1 MQSMMPSK
9 EDFIEFPVEK
19 IHQIVYEQRIS
30 MSLLLNGTRRW
41 YLSTYFTSPPTDSS
55 YFPHYLETALCKM
68 ADLVTMLAEHG
79 VYQIFMPAYSWHQS
93 PENPAKK
100 RHPEAH
106 KFLIK
111 AIESLAGHHRLAD
124 AYRRANTALRFYGDM
139 ATFTPE
145 FVQSLRNPPTYYQNE
160 PSHYVY
166 YGVDSYNPHNYGLQ
180 LAYEFGQKHGRAPNW
195 EDMLEMYYGDRNLR
209 PLDILVG
216 FSRFYSRMGV
226 PYLLD
231 GEESIYA
238 TAVTPLVLTQK
249 SLRTILYDFLYNKSD
264 RSRDYQQFKPNEME
278 RLKEYNSAN
287 RNTVLGLSQ
296 KYESLV
302 YPAIENTTETVASM
316 HDNIRPHLS
325 KLAGD

>member
-1 MQSMMPSK
+1 MQSMMPK
-9 EDFIEFPVEK
+9 EEFIECPVEI
-19 IHQIVYEQRIS
+19 IHQIVYEQRLS

-41 YLSTYFTSPPTDSS
+41 YIATYFTSPPTDSS

-68 ADLVTMLAEHG
+68 ADLITMLVEHG

-111 AIESLAGHHRLAD
+111 AIESLAGHHRLAE
-124 AYRRANTALRFYGDM
+124 AYRKGNAALRFYGDM
-139 ATFTPE
+139 GTFSPE
-145 FVQSLRNPPTYYQNE
+145 FVQSLRKPPTYYENE

-180 LAYEFGQKHGRAPNW
+180 LAYEYGQKHGHAPNW

-238 TAVTPLVLTQK
+238 TAVTPLALSEK

-264 RSRDYQQFKPNEME
+264 RSRDYQFFKPNEME
-278 RLKEYNSAN
+278 RLKEYNNTN
-287 RNTVLGLSQ
+287 RNTVLGLSE
-296 KYESLV
+296 KFESLV
-302 YPAIENTTETVASM
+302 YPIIEDTNGSAATRDEATQ
-316 HDNIRPHLS
+316 PQLS

>member
-1 MQSMMPSK
+1 MQLTMPSK
-9 EDFIEFPVEK
+9 EEFIEYPVK
-19 IHQIVYEQRIS
+19 LIHQIVYERHLS

-41 YLSTYFTSPPTDSS
+41 YISTYFSAPPTDSS

-68 ADLVTMLAEHG
+68 ADLIRMLVAHG

-93 PENPAKK
+93 PENPNRK

-106 KFLIK
+106 KYLIK
-111 AIESLAGHHRLAD
+111 AIESLAGHHSLAES
-124 AYRRANTALRFYGDM
+124 YRDTNTALRFYGDM
-139 ATFTPE
+139 GTFSPE
-145 FVQSLRNPPTYYQNE
+145 FVESLRHPPIYHQGE
-160 PSHYVY
+160 PNYYVY

-180 LAYEFGQKHGRAPNW
+180 LAYEFGQKNGHAPTW
-195 EDMLEMYYGDRNLR
+195 EDMLEMYYGDRNLQ

-238 TAVTPLVLTQK
+238 TAVTPLVLTEK

-264 RSRDYQQFKPNEME
+264 RSRDYQFIKPHEIN
-278 RLKEYNSAN
+278 RLKEYNSQH

-296 KYESLV
+296 RYESLV
-302 YPAIENTTETVASM
+302 YPTMGENVEQQM
-316 HDNIRPHLS
+316 QPHNDHPRIS
-325 KLAGD
+325 ELAGD

>member
-1 MQSMMPSK
+1 MHSSMPSR
-9 EDFIEFPVEK
+9 EEFLAYPVET
-19 IHQIVYEQRIS
+19 IFQIVYERRLS

-41 YLSTYFTSPPTDSS
+41 YISTYFTSPPTDSS
-55 YFPHYLETALCKM
+55 YFPHYLETSLCKM
-68 ADLVTMLAEHG
+68 ADLVTLLVQHG

-93 PENPAKK
+93 TENPGVK

-111 AIESLAGHHRLAD
+111 AIESLAGHHQLVD
-124 AYRRANTALRFYGDM
+124 AYRNANAALRFYGDM
-139 ATFTPE
+139 ATFDPE
-145 FVQSLRNPPTYYQNE
+145 FVKSLRHPPVYYQNK
-160 PSHYVY
+160 PNHYVY
-166 YGVDSYNPHNYGLQ
+166 YGVDSFNPHNYGLQ
-180 LAYEFGQKHGRAPNW
+180 LAHEFGIKHGCAPTW

-238 TAVTPLVLTQK
+238 TAVTPLVLTQE

-264 RSRDYQQFKPNEME
+264 RGRDYQYIKPNEIQK
-278 RLKEYNSAN
+278 LKEFNN
-287 RNTVLGLSQ
+287 KNQNTVLGLSQ

-302 YPAIENTTETVASM
+302 YPVMETTTGPVPAKTDTVRDQS
-316 HDNIRPHLS
+316 L
-325 KLAGD
+325 K

>member
-1 MQSMMPSK
+1 MQSTMPNK
-9 EDFIEFPVEK
+9 EDFIAYPVEAVHK
-19 IHQIVYEQRIS
+19 IVYEQRIS

-41 YLSTYFTSPPTDSS
+41 YISTYFNAPPTDSS

-68 ADLVTMLAEHG
+68 ADLVKLLTEHG

-93 PENPAKK
+93 PENPARK

-111 AIESLAGHHRLAD
+111 AIESLAGHHRLAA
-124 AYRRANTALRFYGDM
+124 AYRKANAALRFYGDM
-139 ATFTPE
+139 GTFSPE
-145 FVQSLRNPPTYYQNE
+145 FVQSLRSPPTYYQNE

-180 LAYEFGQKHGRAPNW
+180 LAHEFSQQHGRAATW
-195 EDMLEMYYGDRNLR
+195 EDMLELYYGDRNLR

-238 TAVTPLVLTQK
+238 TAVTPLVLTEK

-264 RSRDYQQFKPNEME
+264 RGRDYQFIKPNEIE

-302 YPAIENTTETVASM
+302 YPSIESAAEPFAPNRDT
-316 HDNIRPHLS
+316 NQPHLS

>member
-1 MQSMMPSK
+1 MQLTMPSK
-9 EDFIEFPVEK
+9 EEFIEYPVEL
-19 IHQIVYEQRIS
+19 IHQIVYERRLS

-41 YLSTYFTSPPTDSS
+41 YISTYFSAPPTDSS
-55 YFPHYLETALCKM
+55 YFPHYLETSLCKM
-68 ADLVTMLAEHG
+68 ADLVRMLVAHG

-93 PENPAKK
+93 PENPNKK

-111 AIESLAGHHRLAD
+111 AIESLAGHHSLATS
-124 AYRRANTALRFYGDM
+124 YRDTNTALRFYGDM
-139 ATFTPE
+139 GTFAPE
-145 FVQSLRNPPTYYQNE
+145 FVESLRNPPVYHHGE
-160 PSHYVY
+160 PSSYVY

-180 LAYEFGQKHGRAPNW
+180 LAYEFGQKHGHAPAW

-238 TAVTPLVLTQK
+238 TAVTPLVLTEK

-264 RSRDYQQFKPNEME
+264 RSRDYQFIKPHEIN
-278 RLKEYNSAN
+278 RLKEYNSQHQ
-287 RNTVLGLSQ
+287 NTVLGLSQ
-296 KYESLV
+296 RYESLV
-302 YPAIENTTETVASM
+302 YPSMGESTEQQTQPRNDHPRISE
-316 HDNIRPHLS
+316 
-325 KLAGD
+325 LAGD